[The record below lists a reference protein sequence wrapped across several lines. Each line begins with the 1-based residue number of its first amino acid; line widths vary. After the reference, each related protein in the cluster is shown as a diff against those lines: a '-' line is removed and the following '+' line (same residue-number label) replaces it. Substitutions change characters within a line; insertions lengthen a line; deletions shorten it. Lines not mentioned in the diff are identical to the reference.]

1 MSMTENAGELKMV
14 TFALGQQTFGID
26 MRSLIEIREWAP
38 PTPLPSVP
46 SYILGVTNLR
56 GTVIPIVGLAERL
69 GWTPSE
75 IHSRSCVLVVSIAGK
90 QAGFLVDEVNDIV
103 GIHEDS
109 IQPAPDVEI
118 QDTNVIAGLVQITTR
133 GGDGEGNAAAS
144 TMVLLLDL
152 DALTVTSTATAGI
165 AVPTTAALAVT
176 PAATAAGT
184 TAGGLDIAA

>member
-56 GTVIPIVGLAERL
+56 GTVVPIVGLAERL

-103 GIHEDS
+103 GVQEDA

-133 GGDGEGNAAAS
+133 GNDGGTAAS

-152 DALTVTSTATAGI
+152 DALTVASTAVAGVGAATI
-165 AVPTTAALAVT
+165 AT
-176 PAATAAGT
+176 PATPVADAASVAAT
-184 TAGGLDIAA
+184 GGLDIAA